1 MTNYEKN
8 IEALSS
14 ARPFIY
20 DKLKNHEKTEGN
32 VLCGDALD
40 GEKFLAMNEKE
51 KVIPLNSIYHPTHEA
66 ERYVKQFEELSTE
79 TILFLYGFSN
89 GLVCRKVLENTCP
102 IK

>member
-51 KVIPLNSIYHPTHEA
+51 KVFFDHRIPLHLIHCECT
-66 ERYVKQFEELSTE
+66 TE
-79 TILFLYGFSN
+79 TDLTGWQSGSDLSG
-89 GLVCRKVLENTCP
+89 
-102 IK
+102 

>member
-40 GEKFLAMNEKE
+40 
-51 KVIPLNSIYHPTHEA
+51 
-66 ERYVKQFEELSTE
+66 VKSF
-79 TILFLYGFSN
+79 
-89 GLVCRKVLENTCP
+89 
-102 IK
+102 